1 LSAWRS
7 LSALVGAG
15 EAEPVAAVAAVAR
28 GCTFWDFSLSTSWF
42 YAVAWDLGLAVLRPD
57 GASLA
62 VLAATDTG

>member
-1 LSAWRS
+1 
-7 LSALVGAG
+7 
-15 EAEPVAAVAAVAR
+15 VAAVAR
-28 GCTFWDFSLSTSWF
+28 GCTFWDISLSTSWF